1 MTDANV
7 SGSRQSMETN
17 KLKRG
22 MRLRDLY
29 FAGLTAVIGSGW
41 LFGSYE
47 TASVAGPASILSWIV
62 GGIFILIIA
71 LAWSEI
77 STSVPIAGGAA
88 RYANFTHGGIA
99 ASIIAWSTILTYI
112 AVPAVEAVAVVQILQ
127 GAVGFYAPASTL
139 TLVNSS
145 GIPSYYGVIVAVAF
159 SLAFF
164 YVNFIGLKGLIKTNF
179 GMTIWKLVIPPIAVI
194 LLLIFGLQHGFGVN
208 FTSGGK
214 GFAGFAPYG
223 IDPIFSALPTT
234 GVVFAFLGFRQP
246 VEMAAEAKSPGS
258 DIWKALVA
266 VVLTGIG
273 IYTLLEV
280 AFIGSINFSSSA
292 FGTTGVAKYA
302 WNGLSTS
309 LPMFTFPFFYESVG
323 LGLGALG
330 VVLVIDGVVS
340 PTGTLS
346 QYMGSTSRVLYG
358 TAKEG
363 YLSSGF
369 FRVSPKSR
377 IPVLGLVTTFI
388 VTVILLVAA
397 AVGYLVSSIGG
408 AWSALTSIVT
418 TTGVFS
424 YIIGPVALVAFR
436 KSHPKLKRPFVLRG
450 HSIIGVLAFIISGL
464 LIYWGAG
471 GLNVPKTD
479 PYGGYIL
486 LVIILIGFILYGYAK
501 DRNFAKD
508 LRSGLWVIV
517 LLLFNMVLLTIGEFS
532 PFPKLAT
539 LLVIPGHATI
549 PVDWFIDIVASILF
563 YLWAVRSAFPD
574 EEIRKAIDNSISLT
588 EGTD

>member
-1 MTDANV
+1 MADVGV
-7 SGSRQSMETN
+7 SSSGQALETN

-22 MRLRDLY
+22 MRFRDLY

-47 TASVAGPASILSWIV
+47 TADAAGPASILSWII

-112 AVPAVEAVAVVQILQ
+112 AVPAVEAVAVVQIIQ
-127 GAVGFYAPASTL
+127 GAVTLYAPTSTIVI
-139 TLVNSS
+139 VNSS
-145 GIPSYYGVIVAVAF
+145 GIPSYVGVVIAAAF
-159 SLAFF
+159 SVLFF
-164 YVNFIGLKGLIKTNF
+164 WINYIGLKGLIKTNF

-273 IYTLLEV
+273 VYTLLEV
-280 AFIGSINFSSSA
+280 AFIGSINFNSAA
-292 FGTTGVAKYA
+292 FGTKGLAA
-302 WNGLSTS
+302 FDWSGLSTS
-309 LPMFTFPFFYESVG
+309 LPMYTFPFFYEAAG

-330 VVLVIDGVVS
+330 LVLVIDGVVS
-340 PTGTLS
+340 PSGTLS

-388 VTVILLVAA
+388 VTLILLVAA

-436 KSHPKLKRPFVLRG
+436 KAYPNLKRPFLLKG
-450 HSIIGVLAFIISGL
+450 HSIIGILAFIISGL

-471 GLNVPKTD
+471 GLTTPTD

-486 LVIILIGFILYGYAK
+486 LVVILIGFILYGYAK
-501 DRNFAKD
+501 DRNFSKD
-508 LRSGLWVIV
+508 LRSGWWVIAF
-517 LLLFNMVLLTIGEFS
+517 LIFTMVLLTFGEFT
-532 PFPKLAT
+532 PFSSLST
-539 LLVIPGHATI
+539 SLVIPGHAQI
-549 PVDWFIDIVASILF
+549 PIDWFIDIVASGLF
-563 YLWAVRSAFPD
+563 YVWAIRTAFPD
-574 EEIRKAIDNSISLT
+574 DEIRKAIDHSISLT
-588 EGTD
+588 EGAD

>member
-1 MTDANV
+1 
-7 SGSRQSMETN
+7 
-17 KLKRG
+17 

-29 FAGLTAVIGSGW
+29 FSGLTAVIGSGW
-41 LFGSYE
+41 LFGSYL
-47 TASVAGPASILSWIV
+47 TASVAGPASILSWII

-88 RYANFTHGGIA
+88 RYTNFTHGGIA

-112 AVPAVEAVAVVQILQ
+112 AVPAVEAVAVVQIMQ
-127 GAVGFYAPASTL
+127 GAISYYAPSSTL

-145 GIPSYYGVIVAVAF
+145 GIPSYLGVVIAAAFSVAF
-159 SLAFF
+159 FL
-164 YVNFIGLKGLIKTNF
+164 VNYIGLRGLIKTNF

-194 LLLIFGLQHGFGVN
+194 LLLIFGFQHGFFVN
-208 FTSGGK
+208 FTAGK
-214 GFAGFAPYG
+214 FAPFG
-223 IDPIFSALPTT
+223 IDPIFSALPAT

-273 IYTLLEV
+273 VYTLLEV
-280 AFIGSINFSSSA
+280 AFIGSINFNSA
-292 FGTTGVAKYA
+292 SFGTAGVAAYQ
-302 WNGLSTS
+302 WGNLSTS
-309 LPMFTFPFFYESVG
+309 LPMYTFPFFYEAVG

-330 VVLVIDGVVS
+330 IVLVIDGVVS

-369 FRVSPKSR
+369 FRVSPKHR
-377 IPVLGLVTTFI
+377 VPVLGLAVTFI
-388 VTVILLVAA
+388 VTLILLIAA

-408 AWSALTSIVT
+408 AWSALTAIVT

-424 YIIGPVALVAFR
+424 YIIGPIALTAFRESHPDLKRPFKLPGHKVIALVAFIV
-436 KSHPKLKRPFVLRG
+436 SSLMV
-450 HSIIGVLAFIISGL
+450 
-464 LIYWGAG
+464 YWGAG
-471 GLNVPKTD
+471 SLDSSSD
-479 PYGGYIL
+479 PYGGLIL
-486 LVIILIGFILYGYAK
+486 IIIILVGVVLYAYAK
-501 DRNFAKD
+501 DRDLSKD
-508 LRSGLWVIV
+508 LRAGWWVIV
-517 LLLFNMVLLTIGEFS
+517 FLLFNVVLLFLGEYS
-532 PFPKLAT
+532 PLIVTGVLKQSPLT
-539 LLVIPGHATI
+539 IPGYASI
-549 PVDWFIDIVASILF
+549 PIDWFIDIVAAVLF
-563 YLWAVRSAFPD
+563 YVWAMKTVFPAAD
-574 EEIRKAIDNSISLT
+574 VKAAIDRSISLT
-588 EGTD
+588 ESAD

>member
-1 MTDANV
+1 M
-7 SGSRQSMETN
+7 
-17 KLKRG
+17 
-22 MRLRDLY
+22 
-29 FAGLTAVIGSGW
+29 
-41 LFGSYE
+41 
-47 TASVAGPASILSWIV
+47 
-62 GGIFILIIA
+62 
-71 LAWSEI
+71 
-77 STSVPIAGGAA
+77 
-88 RYANFTHGGIA
+88 
-99 ASIIAWSTILTYI
+99 
-112 AVPAVEAVAVVQILQ
+112 AVVQILQ
-127 GAVGFYAPASTL
+127 GAIGFYAPASTL
-139 TLVNSS
+139 VLVNSS
-145 GIPSYYGVIVAVAF
+145 GIPSYYGVIVAAAF
-159 SLAFF
+159 SVAFF

-223 IDPIFSALPTT
+223 IDPVFSALPTT

-280 AFIGSINFSSSA
+280 AFIGSINFNSST
-292 FGTTGVAKYA
+292 FGTGTLAAYS
-302 WNGLSTS
+302 WSGLSTS
-309 LPMFTFPFFYESVG
+309 LPMYTFPFFYEAVG

-369 FRVSPKSR
+369 FKVSPKSR
-377 IPVLGLVTTFI
+377 IPTLGLVTTFI
-388 VTVILLVAA
+388 VTIILLVAA
-397 AVGYLVSSIGG
+397 AVGYLVSTIGG

-436 KSHPKLKRPFVLRG
+436 KSHPNLKRPFLLRG
-450 HSIIGVLAFIISGL
+450 HSVIGILAFIISGL

-471 GLNVPKTD
+471 GLDSSTD

-486 LVIILIGFILYGYAK
+486 IVIILIGFILYGYAK

-517 LLLFNMVLLTIGEFS
+517 LLLFNLVLLTFGEFT
-532 PFPKLAT
+532 PFHSLANS
-539 LLVIPGHATI
+539 LVIPGHAAI
-549 PVDWFIDIVASILF
+549 PVDWFIDIVASIIF
-563 YLWAVRSAFPD
+563 YIWAVKTAFPD
-574 EEIRKAIDNSISLT
+574 DEIRKAIDNSIALT